1 MNEKILIKNIKY
13 LISKYLIDR
22 NDLSELITYDLD
34 SVKYILSEIDKGK
47 KSAYEKADLD
57 LLKDISFYYL

>member
-47 KSAYEKADLD
+47 KSA
-57 LLKDISFYYL
+57 

>member
-22 NDLSELITYDLD
+22 NDLLELIMYDLD

-47 KSAYEKADLD
+47 KSEYEKADLD

>member
-13 LISKYLIDR
+13 LINKYLIDR
-22 NDLSELITYDLD
+22 NDLSELIMCDLD

-47 KSAYEKADLD
+47 KNEYEKADLD

>member
-13 LISKYLIDR
+13 LIGKYLIDR

-47 KSAYEKADLD
+47 KNEYEKADLD

>member
-13 LISKYLIDR
+13 LINKYLIDR
-22 NDLSELITYDLD
+22 NDLSELIMYDLD

-47 KSAYEKADLD
+47 KNEYEKADLD